1 MKKIYII
8 LIIVIIVTAGI
19 FILIGNDE
27 VDPDPNEQLDQQE
40 EMEERE
46 ELEEMEVQGDS
57 DSRLDMQGYYL
68 DIPEN
73 YDCVG
78 GLTQGYKY
86 LDAECEPDEG
96 DYRIVSE
103 RGLAVTT
110 VAGDSFASMY
120 SSLLSHDINGFCE
133 PFAGSEDIDLDAEH
147 YICEHIDEGKNMLT
161 IGIGKLFNNN
171 QYAQHFEVHLQ
182 RDLDSDI
189 EDDDIDKLISFL
201 NTAIDIDWSIYEE

>member
-1 MKKIYII
+1 MKKIHIFLTVLFLFMVGAFLFLGGGEDI
-8 LIIVIIVTAGI
+8 NGNGGDIDSENVDVEAGA
-19 FILIGNDE
+19 
-27 VDPDPNEQLDQQE
+27 
-40 EMEERE
+40 
-46 ELEEMEVQGDS
+46 DS
-57 DSRLDMQGYYL
+57 MLDMQGYYL
-68 DIPEN
+68 DIPDG

-78 GLTQGYKY
+78 GFTQGYRY
-86 LDAECEPDEG
+86 LDAECELEQG
-96 DYRIVSE
+96 DYMIISE

-182 RDLDSDI
+182 RELDSEI
-189 EDDDIDKLISFL
+189 EDDDIDKLIDFL
-201 NTAIDIDWSIYEE
+201 NKAIVIDWSDFEN